1 MSENMKKINIDE
13 INSDF
18 LDNYHPDLV
27 EFTKENNI
35 KLPKISTGIGKA
47 LSVMSH
53 NPNLYWERDDCE
65 KFKKKYI
72 PEGGD
77 SIQYFNKHEQRGIKC
92 LQIKGKNMLIYPY
105 ELSSKKAMR
114 KDFKYDGSEEQK
126 NQEIENIKSTINH
139 DYINVPNSEWQLG
152 HKNPDTTDNS
162 SNNLVLQPPIQGK
175 YRDNYI
181 FIDTLTKIPV
191 PSKLLSDIKSGNS
204 PYTDEQLKQLR
215 DGLNSLITS

>member
-1 MSENMKKINIDE
+1 MEKLSKINVDE
-13 INSDF
+13 ISQDF
-18 LDNYHPDLV
+18 HENYHQGLRDFA
-27 EFTKENNI
+27 EANDI
-35 KLPKISTGIGKA
+35 KLPNIKSGNGIA
-47 LSVMSH
+47 LSAMSH
-53 NPNLYWERDDCE
+53 NPNKYWEREDTE

-92 LQIKGKNMLIYPY
+92 LQIRGKNMLIYPY

-152 HKNPDTTDNS
+152 HKNPESTDS
-162 SNNLVLQPPIQGK
+162 SSENLVLQPPIQGK

-181 FIDTLTKIPV
+181 FIDTLTKMPT
-191 PSKLLSDIKSGNS
+191 PKKLLSDIISGKSL
-204 PYTDEQLKQLR
+204 YTDEQIKELR
-215 DGLNSLITS
+215 DGLNALFTP